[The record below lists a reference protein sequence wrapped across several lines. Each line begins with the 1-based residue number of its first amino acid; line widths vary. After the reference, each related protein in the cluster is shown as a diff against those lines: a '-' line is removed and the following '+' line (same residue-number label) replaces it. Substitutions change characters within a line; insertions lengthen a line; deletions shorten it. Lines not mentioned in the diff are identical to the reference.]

1 MLEKGNEYGLI
12 LACKICNFIKHYY
25 KFVVLL
31 LNISY
36 LCDMERKIR
45 AYKNYFIDFI
55 KSLSDIESKKVFYVL
70 DMLQWLSE
78 EISKDTSK
86 RNRAGK
92 ETKE

>member
-1 MLEKGNEYGLI
+1 
-12 LACKICNFIKHYY
+12 
-25 KFVVLL
+25 
-31 LNISY
+31 
-36 LCDMERKIR
+36 MERKIC

-70 DMLQWLSE
+70 DMLQWLPE